1 MSSIKEKPSKA
12 SPFLERFSIGRK
24 LAATA
29 AILMGPLFLIAYL
42 HVGEMNRRVGETHVK
57 IDGLET
63 LGFIDEALRTVI
75 SQDLERV
82 RGSEEL
88 RESAMSSLA
97 AAGAYFEETDFDKR
111 KAWWEAVQTFG
122 DGLDGDSRNLRTG
135 VEMLEGFRIELAKDL
150 DVPGFFAIE
159 LFRSQVRLFF
169 LGQALDKVILSES
182 DAGVNEAIAD
192 AELLFDRV
200 DGNFEKL
207 LKLHDI
213 DRAMGQEGDVL
224 RSRVTEIWAHYNTVK
239 SELVKR
245 LETKR
250 RLAFLGIL
258 GQDDLSGAAPV
269 EGDRPSRR
277 LLMLV
282 SSLAVTCESVR
293 EELVAGAS
301 DAQNTFLRE
310 RAWVVGLSVLAALA
324 ACFLGYLILKSIR
337 LSHESIH
344 SYNQTLQE
352 KVTEGVAR
360 ANAARMKTEELNK
373 DLLMQTE
380 RANDMAQKAIHA
392 ERMKSDFLANMSH
405 EIRTPMNGVIGM
417 THLLQDTDLDDTQRE
432 FLNTMENSTESLLVL
447 INDILDLSK
456 IEAGKMGI
464 EMVSCDLADIQSQL
478 SSLFASSALEKNIEF
493 VSLYPLNCDWTVLA
507 DPHRIRQVLSNLLS
521 NAIKFTEKGA
531 VVLRI
536 SLEEKGNDRVVVLFE
551 VIDSGIGIAP
561 ESLSTLFAPFT
572 QADAST
578 TRKFGGTGLGLAI
591 SSRLVS
597 LMGGELEVE
606 SKVGKQTRFL
616 FSLELEKAN
625 QPPTFALSEIGKR
638 IEGKRIACCM
648 PAGRLRDSV
657 VETFEHFE
665 ARCVVF
671 EELSVFLAETRLK
684 SFDAALL
691 DSSICPQER
700 LKTLVDSLSCESVGV
715 VHDASDNTCIALLE
729 KIDKAHSLSLP
740 LSPESL
746 ITLLEPT
753 KPMVKPDPEK
763 SSSETSTNSYASLR
777 VLLVDDNVT
786 NRLIA
791 GKMLAKN
798 GIDADA
804 AESGEDAVEACSSG
818 VYDLIFMDCMMP
830 EMDGYEAT
838 RLIRDSN
845 SGSQNQ
851 ETPIIALTAN
861 AMEGDKEKCLRSGM
875 SDYIAKPIR
884 PKELEAKLEKWT
896 TGLCGKDG
904 SSSSSQS
911 ASSSPSEVLIDLS
924 ELIDVFGDNP
934 DELRPL
940 VDAFVESLGEQLAA
954 VESNEGDEVDFSAMR
969 LHCHTIKGASA
980 NYGAKPL
987 EKIARLIETACVEER
1002 CSEAVEMI
1010 PELKVLVQRTIS
1022 AASQAVAS

>member
-1 MSSIKEKPSKA
+1 MSSILEKPSKV
-12 SPFLERFSIGRK
+12 SPFRERFSIGKK

-42 HVGEMNRRVGETHVK
+42 HVGEMNRRVEETRIK
-57 IDGLET
+57 MRGLES
-63 LGFIDEALRTVI
+63 LGFIDKALRSAV
-75 SQDLERV
+75 SNAPERI
-82 RGSEEL
+82 RTNAEL
-88 RESAMSSLA
+88 KESAMSSLA
-97 AAGAYFEETDFDKR
+97 SAGVYFEETDFDKR

-122 DGLDGDSRNLRTG
+122 DGLDGDSRNLRIG
-135 VEMLEGFRIELAKDL
+135 IEMLEGFRIELAKDL

-159 LFRSQVRLFF
+159 LFRSQVRLYF
-169 LGQALDKVILSES
+169 LGQALDKAILSES
-182 DAGVNEAIAD
+182 DVGVSEAIDD
-192 AELLFDRV
+192 AEALFGRV
-200 DGNFEKL
+200 DEAFEKL
-207 LKLHDI
+207 LNLHDI

-224 RSRVTEIWAHYNTVK
+224 NSRVAEIWGHYQTVK
-239 SELVKR
+239 SELVKQ

-258 GQDDLSGAAPV
+258 GQSDLSG
-269 EGDRPSRR
+269 ETTQEREKPSRH
-277 LLMLV
+277 LMMLV

-293 EELVAGAS
+293 EELVASAS
-301 DAQNTFLRE
+301 DAQDTFLRE
-310 RAWVVGLSVLAALA
+310 RAWVVGLSVLGALA

-352 KVTEGVAR
+352 KVEEGVAR
-360 ANAARMKTEELNK
+360 ANAARMKTEELNE

-380 RANDMAQKAIHA
+380 RANEMAQKAIHA
-392 ERMKSDFLANMSH
+392 ERMKSEFLANMSH

-417 THLLQDTDLDDTQRE
+417 THLLQDTNLDETQRE
-432 FLNTMENSTESLLVL
+432 FLNTMEQSTESLLVL

-456 IEAGKMGI
+456 IESGKMNI
-464 EMVSCDLADIQSQL
+464 EMVACDLVDIQSQV
-478 SSLFASSALEKNIEF
+478 SSFFASNALEKNIEF
-493 VSLYPLNCDWTVLA
+493 VSVYPLDCDWTYLA
-507 DPHRIRQVLSNLLS
+507 DPHRLRQVLSNLLS
-521 NAIKFTEKGA
+521 NAIKFTKKGE
-531 VVLRI
+531 VVLKI
-536 SLEEKGNDRVVVLFE
+536 SIEEKGDGRAQFLFE

-578 TRKFGGTGLGLAI
+578 TRRFGGTGLGLAI

-597 LMGGELEVE
+597 MMGGQLEVE
-606 SKVGKQTRFL
+606 SEVGKRTCFS
-616 FSLELEKAN
+616 FSLELEKAD
-625 QPPTFALSEIGKR
+625 QPPLFALSEVGKR
-638 IEGKRIACCM
+638 IEGKGTACCM
-648 PAGRLRDSV
+648 SPGRLRDSV
-657 VETFEHFE
+657 VKTFEHFGV
-665 ARCVVF
+665 RCEVF
-671 EELSVFLAETRLK
+671 EELSVFLAETRLR

-691 DSSICPQER
+691 DSRICPEER
-700 LKTLVDSLSCESVGV
+700 IETLINSLACESVGLV
-715 VHDASDNTCIALLE
+715 YPVSDNASVSIVE

-740 LSPESL
+740 LTPESL
-746 ITLLEPT
+746 IGLLET
-753 KPMVKPDPEK
+753 SKTVDKPIPQK
-763 SSSETSTNSYASLR
+763 SPSETGSNVYASLR
-777 VLLVDDNVT
+777 VLLVDDNMT

-791 GKMLAKN
+791 GKMLAKS
-798 GIDADA
+798 GVHADA
-804 AESGEDAVEACSSG
+804 AESGEDAVEACSSEE
-818 VYDLIFMDCMMP
+818 YDLIFMDCMMP

-845 SGSQNQ
+845 SGSKNH

-861 AMEGDKEKCLRSGM
+861 AMEGDREKCLRAGM

-904 SSSSSQS
+904 ALEASQGSATSSD
-911 ASSSPSEVLIDLS
+911 EVLIDLS

-954 VESNEGDEVDFSAMR
+954 VEGNEGDDVDFSAMR

-1022 AASQAVAS
+1022 AASQVVAS